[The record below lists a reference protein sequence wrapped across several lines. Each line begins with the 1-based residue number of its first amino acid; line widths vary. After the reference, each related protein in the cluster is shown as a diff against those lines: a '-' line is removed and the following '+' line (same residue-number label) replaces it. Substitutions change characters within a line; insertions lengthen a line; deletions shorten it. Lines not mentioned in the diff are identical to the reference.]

1 MTIKCNTQ
9 FLTGLWFF
17 LKKAKG
23 HFWDNWGELNMN
35 HLLENRIVS
44 VLNFMSMVICCGYVG
59 DCIEK
64 YVGVK
69 I

>member
-1 MTIKCNTQ
+1 
-9 FLTGLWFF
+9 
-17 LKKAKG
+17 
-23 HFWDNWGELNMN
+23 MN

-44 VLNFMSMVICCGYVG
+44 VLNFMSMVICYGYVG
-59 DCIEK
+59 DYIEK